1 MGLQV
6 LSDLRSD
13 PETKEIPVIVV
24 STQTDEYIIPP
35 LTQLA
40 LRIGLVLPA
49 CAPAARAPDEVSPQD
64 LLARAIE
71 EAGGAEALSR
81 AKAFVWDGKA
91 TVHFGGRVVR
101 IAGRWSVQPPDTVVV
116 STYDLE
122 EGPAG
127 TRSLVLAAPR
137 GWLVSGN
144 EVTSMPATMLA
155 SERAEFYLYE
165 LIRLVPLR
173 SPGVTLSAAPPDS
186 LGQQGIRVEQPGRP
200 SAALYFDESGQLTH
214 VRFRVPSVSTGQLEW
229 QDAWLEGTVEAGGV
243 RWPRQLH
250 LLVDGK
256 PYFEL
261 TIESLRVLPRLDS
274 PLLRRPP

>member
-1 MGLQV
+1 M
-6 LSDLRSD
+6 
-13 PETKEIPVIVV
+13 
-24 STQTDEYIIPP
+24 
-35 LTQLA
+35 A
-40 LRIGLVLPA
+40 A
-49 CAPAARAPDEVSPQD
+49 CAPAARAPEEVAPKD

-91 TVHFGGRVVR
+91 NVHFGGRVVR
-101 IAGRWSVQPPDTVVV
+101 IAGRWSVQPPDTAVV
-116 STYDLE
+116 STYDVE

-137 GWLVSGN
+137 GWLVSGA

-173 SPGVTLSAAPPDS
+173 SPGVTLSAAPPDT

-200 SAALYFDESGQLTH
+200 SAALYFDEGGELTH

-243 RWPRQLH
+243 RWPRELH
-250 LLVDGK
+250 LLVEGK
-256 PYFEL
+256 PYFDL
-261 TIESLRVLPRLDS
+261 TIDSLRVLPRLDS
-274 PLLRRPP
+274 PLLRRAP